1 MNMAM
6 TSRQVEDMVRSLRAV
21 KTDTQAIEVKES
33 VLRLPASMAETV
45 SAFSN
50 GSGGII
56 ILGLSE
62 KNGFTVAPGF
72 RGKPTADA
80 LATLCS
86 DKLTPPIRPEIDI
99 VGFENTQIVVANVS
113 ELPPRDKPCYVTD
126 RGVYQGSF
134 IRVSDGDR
142 RLSAYEIDRLLE
154 DRTQP
159 TFDDEVIAQT
169 SRSDLSKELVDAVL
183 KHHRSIHPRIF
194 ENMPDDEALIKLHI
208 IGHAEDGSLRPTL
221 AGLLALGTYPQQ
233 YYPRLTVTFT
243 AYPSEQA
250 ESGLIRYADA
260 ETMAG
265 PITDIITD
273 TVAAVSRNAVENGSC
288 IYPPAAVREAVTN
301 ALAHRDYSP
310 LARSTAVQVN
320 LYENRLEVV
329 TPGGLYGTV
338 TVDTIDETGY
348 SSARN
353 QFLTSLL
360 ETLPLAQG
368 YAMENRGGGYDLILD
383 ELKQAGIEKPQI
395 VDRVSSFVLTM
406 VRKQEPSNPIDS
418 DDEVIS
424 FLAQAGE
431 ATTAEIAEALGLSKR
446 TVTHR
451 LSRLIDAGQV
461 VRIGKPRSPKQRYH
475 LA

>member
-1 MNMAM
+1 MAM

-33 VLRLPASMAETV
+33 VLRLPTSMAETV

-72 RGKPTADA
+72 RGKPMADA

-99 VGFENTQIVVANVS
+99 VGFENTQVVVANVS

-142 RLSAYEIDRLLE
+142 RLTAYEIDRLLE

-159 TFDDEVIAQT
+159 TFDDEVIEQT
-169 SRSDLSKELVDAVL
+169 SRADLNATLVDAVL
-183 KHHRSIHPRIF
+183 ARHRAIHPRIF
-194 ENMPDDEALIKLHI
+194 ADMPDDEALVKLHVL
-208 IGHAEDGSLRPTL
+208 GRAEDGSYRPTL

-250 ESGLIRYADA
+250 ESGLIRYADT

-265 PITDIITD
+265 PITDIVSD
-273 TVAAVSRNAVENGSC
+273 TVAAVSRNAVENSAC

-320 LYENRLEVV
+320 LYEDRLEVI

-348 SSARN
+348 CSARN

-383 ELKQAGIEKPQI
+383 ELERANIEKPQ
-395 VDRVSSFVLTM
+395 VDDRVSSFVLTM
-406 VRKQEPSNPIDS
+406 VRKRTDAEPFDS
-418 DDEVIS
+418 DDEVLS
-424 FLAQAGE
+424 FLAQTDDAS
-431 ATTAEIAEALGLSKR
+431 AAEIAEALALSKR
-446 TVTHR
+446 TITHR
-451 LSRLIDAGQV
+451 LSKLVEAGQV
-461 VRIGKPRSPKQRYH
+461 VRIGKPRSPKQRYC

>member
-1 MNMAM
+1 MAM
-6 TSRQVEDMVRSLRAV
+6 TSRQVEDIVRSLRAV

-33 VLRLPASMAETV
+33 VLRLPTSMAETV

-62 KNGFTVAPGF
+62 KNGFTVASGF
-72 RGKPTADA
+72 RGKPMADA

-99 VGFENTQIVVANVS
+99 VGFENTQVVVANVS

-142 RLSAYEIDRLLE
+142 RLTAYEIDRLLE

-159 TFDDEVIAQT
+159 TFDDEVIEQT
-169 SRSDLSKELVDAVL
+169 SRADLNATLVDAVL
-183 KHHRSIHPRIF
+183 ARHRAIHPRIF
-194 ENMPDDEALIKLHI
+194 ADMPDDEALVKLHV
-208 IGHAEDGSLRPTL
+208 
-221 AGLLALGTYPQQ
+221 LGDVC
-233 YYPRLTVTFT
+233 LTVTFT

-250 ESGLIRYADA
+250 ESGLIRYADT

-265 PITDIITD
+265 PITDIVSD
-273 TVAAVSRNAVENGSC
+273 TVAAVSRNAVENSAC

-320 LYENRLEVV
+320 LYEDRLEVI

-348 SSARN
+348 CSARN

-383 ELKQAGIEKPQI
+383 ELERANIEKPQ
-395 VDRVSSFVLTM
+395 VDDRVSSFVLTM
-406 VRKQEPSNPIDS
+406 VRKRTDAEPLDS
-418 DDEVIS
+418 DDEVLS
-424 FLAQAGE
+424 FLAQTDDAS
-431 ATTAEIAEALGLSKR
+431 AAEIAEALALSKR
-446 TVTHR
+446 TITHR
-451 LSRLIDAGQV
+451 LSKLVEAGQV
-461 VRIGKPRSPKQRYH
+461 VRIGKPRSPKQRYC